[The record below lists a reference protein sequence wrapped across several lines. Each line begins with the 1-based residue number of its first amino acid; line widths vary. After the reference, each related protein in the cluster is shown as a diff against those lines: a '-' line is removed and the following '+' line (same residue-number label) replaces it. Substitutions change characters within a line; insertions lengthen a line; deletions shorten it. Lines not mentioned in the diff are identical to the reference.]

1 MNNVHP
7 SLPKNYTLRDL
18 RKIKHT
24 SDMWLDHCDNWEDHE
39 EITQFVDELEVVT
52 NQMEASVEHLMLC
65 FALEI
70 QE

>member
-7 SLPKNYTLRDL
+7 SLPKNYTLQDL

-39 EITQFVDELEVVT
+39 EITEFVDELQLKIDERQHTVD
-52 NQMEASVEHLMLC
+52 HLLAC
-65 FALEI
+65 FALES
-70 QE
+70 E